1 MGWHNSYL
9 IVFAVAL
16 ITTLVA
22 TPFARRIAISL
33 DAVDYPSARRV
44 NKEPIPRMG
53 GIAVACSLL
62 AVVLVQA
69 VGTTLFGWPSLI
81 STRALVGLN
90 YPMLILSFVIIFATG
105 FIDDLI
111 ELTPIQKLV
120 GQVLAA
126 SVAAAGGLVIGD
138 VVHPIGPG
146 ELSLGWLAYP
156 VTVVYLVAF
165 SNIINLI
172 DGLDGLASGVTCI
185 SAITMFVHAI
195 LAGRVDAAVLSATI
209 AGSTL
214 GFLRYNF
221 NPASIFLGDCGALFL
236 GFSLG
241 TISLLAV
248 RRVAGITTLVV
259 PIVIAGIPIM
269 DTFSAIIRRRRAGV
283 SVGQADR
290 GHIHHRL
297 IAEGFNQKQAV
308 LLIYAWTAFLSAGS
322 ILMTQ
327 VNAWLRAIV
336 LMVLIGVSFMFAFR
350 LHLFEPVIRH
360 HFDPKIGED
369 RLVTP
374 DDPAFEVEVEREEE
388 QRELRREQHEEV
400 REELREEWRRRFHSD
415 E

>member
-16 ITTLVA
+16 VTTLFT
-22 TPFARRIAISL
+22 TPIARRIAIQL
-33 DAVDYPSARRV
+33 DAVDYPNARRV

-53 GIAVACSLL
+53 GIAVALSLV
-62 AVVLVQA
+62 AVILVQA
-69 VGTTLFGWPSLI
+69 VGTLLLGWPSLI
-81 STRALVGLN
+81 STRALIGLN
-90 YPMLILSFVIIFATG
+90 YPMLVLSFLIIFATG

-120 GQVLAA
+120 GQIIAA

-156 VTVVYLVAF
+156 ITVVYLVSF

-195 LAGRVDAAVLSATI
+195 LAGRVDAAVLSAAL

-221 NPASIFLGDCGALFL
+221 HPASIFLGDCGALLL
-236 GFSLG
+236 GFTLG

-297 IAEGFNQKQAV
+297 IAEGFGQRQAV

-327 VNAWLRAIV
+327 VTAWLRAIV
-336 LMVLIGVSFMFAFR
+336 LMVLIGVSFFFAFR

-360 HFDPKIGED
+360 HLDPKTGED

-374 DDPAFEVEVEREEE
+374 DDPDFEVEVEREEE
-388 QRELRREQHEEV
+388 ARELRREQHEEV
-400 REELREEWRRRFHSD
+400 REELREEWRRRFHSG